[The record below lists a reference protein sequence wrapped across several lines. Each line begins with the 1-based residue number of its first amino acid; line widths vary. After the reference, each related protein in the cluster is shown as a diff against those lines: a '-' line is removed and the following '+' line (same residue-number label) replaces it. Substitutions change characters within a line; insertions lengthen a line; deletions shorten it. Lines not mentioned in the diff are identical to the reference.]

1 MHAATLPGPAQR
13 REWTG
18 RSEACPSD
26 PRTEAPSSDAG
37 AGAVAH
43 RPPSA
48 TTGRR
53 SGGTTGAQPKR
64 AGPPAIETPR
74 DSAVEDAEE
83 QPEGG
88 PVQSAAQGT
97 RRLGPGTRR

>member
-1 MHAATLPGPAQR
+1 MHAATLPGPAQH

-26 PRTEAPSSDAG
+26 PRTEAPSSDVG
-37 AGAVAH
+37 AGAEAH
-43 RPPSA
+43 RPPSS

-64 AGPPAIETPR
+64 AFPRAMQTPR
-74 DSAVEDAEE
+74 DSAVEGVEE
-83 QPEGG
+83 HPEGW
-88 PVQSAAQGT
+88 PVQTAAQGT
-97 RRLGPGTRR
+97 RRLGPGTGR